1 MKRRVFALVV
11 LLVLCLLPG
20 GLDVQASNRLP
31 LQKAREQNEMFT
43 GKGWQTYKGKK
54 YYIASNGKKV
64 TGWRKIGNYKYYF
77 KKNGVMVSERWMK
90 VKGKYRYFGKHG
102 KMKKGW
108 MTLPD
113 GRRYYL
119 DSKGARVTGDYFIKN
134 KGYHFSRGGVYQP
147 EVKVRVNPEKPM
159 VALTFDDGPGPYTDR
174 LLNCL
179 KKHNAAA
186 TFFLVGS
193 SVGNYKNTVKR
204 AYQMG
209 CEIGSHS
216 WSHPQLTSL
225 DGTALAAQIQ
235 NTSRVIHSACGHN
248 PTLLRPPYGSYNS
261 TVASAVGMPLILWDV
276 DTLDWKTRNVQ
287 STIQSVMRD
296 ARDGS
301 IVLMHD
307 IHQPTVEAAESIIP
321 MLQRKGYQLVTVSE
335 LAKYKKKELKPGSV
349 YTAVR

>member
-1 MKRRVFALVV
+1 
-11 LLVLCLLPG
+11 
-20 GLDVQASNRLP
+20 
-31 LQKAREQNEMFT
+31 
-43 GKGWQTYKGKK
+43 
-54 YYIASNGKKV
+54 
-64 TGWRKIGNYKYYF
+64 
-77 KKNGVMVSERWMK
+77 
-90 VKGKYRYFGKHG
+90 
-102 KMKKGW
+102 MKKGW

-134 KGYHFSRGGVYQP
+134 KGYHFSKGGVYQP
-147 EVKVRVNPEKPM
+147 EVKVRINPEKPM
-159 VALTFDDGPGPYTDR
+159 IALTFDDGPGPYTDR
-174 LLNCL
+174 LLKCL
-179 KKHNAAA
+179 KKNHAVA

-193 SVGNYKNTVKR
+193 SVGNYKSTVKS

-216 WSHPQLTSL
+216 WSHPLLTRL
-225 DGTALAAQIQ
+225 DQTALAAQIQ
-235 NTSRVIHSACGHN
+235 NTRRAIHNACGHE
-248 PTLLRPPYGSYNS
+248 PTLLRPPYGAYNS
-261 TVASAVGMPLILWDV
+261 TVASAAGMPLILWDV

-307 IHQPTVEAAESIIP
+307 IHLPTVEAAERIIP
-321 MLQRKGYQLVTVSE
+321 MLRQKGYQLVTVSE
-335 LAKYKKKELKPGSV
+335 LAKYKKKKLQAGSV